1 MKTNYNQWVAWYE
14 LSIKPHVITPHT
26 QLTRCGYATLKR
38 PPKPFETMTI
48 EQNDQPQ
55 KLSNPRKRPR
65 IEYELESIET
75 SSLKA
80 EKIIG
85 KDQEIVEDDDDS
97 DYSDAP
103 DFDQFLQDCLKKIFN
118 CSDWIP
124 NQLESIR
131 SALDN
136 KTLLIVMPL
145 GKPRNLCY
153 QLPAALSLGA
163 TLVLIPQLSYIEH
176 HLITTCFFFDHPLKR
191 LSYIVSVD
199 DLLEKIKNSRLI
211 YVTYSHFFKYRA
223 LFARHQKHIDR
234 IVLDEAHLLS
244 RWDAKGHPRYRKAV
258 EALSDDFPQI
268 PITALTAIP
277 NERIELDIIRL
288 LNQHVEV
295 YKKSIFL

>member
-1 MKTNYNQWVAWYE
+1 M
-14 LSIKPHVITPHT
+14 
-26 QLTRCGYATLKR
+26 
-38 PPKPFETMTI
+38 
-48 EQNDQPQ
+48 
-55 KLSNPRKRPR
+55 
-65 IEYELESIET
+65 
-75 SSLKA
+75 KA

-258 EALSDDFPQI
+258 EALSDNFPQI